1 MYEVRSRGSIPKSR
15 KRWYGILIV
24 VTFLMFLFVT
34 EQVMIV
40 ILERRI
46 SDVIDETIVLK
57 REVDDLRIEV
67 SNLRK
72 GSRIK
77 RIALNELGLK
87 MPEGMPGKLF

>member
-1 MYEVRSRGSIPKSR
+1 MYELRTRRTVPKSR
-15 KRWYGILIV
+15 KRWYGLLIV

-40 ILERRI
+40 ILEQRI
-46 SDVIDETIVLK
+46 SHVIDETVVLK
-57 REVDDLRIEV
+57 REVDDLKVEV
-67 SNLRK
+67 SNLKK

-77 RIALNELGLK
+77 RIAVNELGLK